1 MSFSSFVMA
10 SVAFLR
16 GFESRSLVWL
26 RLSRE
31 EETDEKI
38 ILFIRG
44 VIVGF
49 FRKNERVGT
58 VKTPQALA
66 SEQIVTGCTVNGI
79 RKVPYGA

>member
-1 MSFSSFVMA
+1 MA

-26 RLSRE
+26 HPLRE
-31 EETDEKI
+31 EGTDGKV

-49 FRKNERVGT
+49 FRKNERGRT

-66 SEQIVTGCTVNGI
+66 FGQIVTGCTATGI